1 MGINQYQSRVQVRME
16 DPGNVNSLSSV
27 AKVDDGDEHVLDYVV
42 LVAAD
47 GDSVAVHLG
56 PGITV
61 LVIDKV

>member
-1 MGINQYQSRVQVRME
+1 MQWME
-16 DPGNVNSLSSV
+16 HPGNVNSLSSV